1 MENSDF
7 GKHIE
12 KQPIE
17 KQAKFHMFFLVGFLK
32 KDANIDRK

>member
-17 KQAKFHMFFLVGFLK
+17 KQVEFHMFFLIDFLK
-32 KDANIDRK
+32 NDAKIDRK

>member
-7 GKHIE
+7 GKHIG

-17 KQAKFHMFFLVGFLK
+17 KQAKFHVFSLVDFLK
-32 KDANIDRK
+32 NDAKIDRK

>member
-17 KQAKFHMFFLVGFLK
+17 KQAKFHVFFLINFLK
-32 KDANIDRK
+32 NDAKIDRK

>member
-7 GKHIE
+7 GKHIG

-17 KQAKFHMFFLVGFLK
+17 KQAKFHVFFLVGFLK
-32 KDANIDRK
+32 KNTKIDRK

>member
-17 KQAKFHMFFLVGFLK
+17 KQAKFHVFSLVDFLK
-32 KDANIDRK
+32 NNAKIDRK

>member
-17 KQAKFHMFFLVGFLK
+17 KQAKFHMFFLIDFLK
-32 KDANIDRK
+32 NDTKIDRK